1 LKVKKILCA
10 ECLTGFYMDD
20 KEAIKAG
27 APADGFVYRGEPK
40 TPGFRTIRQPGVA
53 VSVMFV
59 LEDGDIAYG
68 DCAVAQYAASGG
80 REVPPNTAGA
90 LIELIE
96 KHVVPYFEGQE
107 ITEFKGTAEQFDR
120 KLFDGKR
127 LPASIRYGVTQAILE
142 TVAKSKK
149 VTMAEVILEEYDL
162 PVDLTPVRINAQSG
176 DERYTNVDKMILKQ
190 VGMMP
195 HGLINNVEE
204 KLGRDG
210 KKFLEWAKWVR
221 NRIDEIGLP
230 EYKPVIRYDVYG
242 CIGQAFDNDLDKVVD
257 YLLEVEKVSEP
268 FDIFVEMPI
277 DLKSNDEQMKGMK
290 YLRKKLDE
298 KGSKLKLII
307 DEYANTFE
315 EIKEWVDAK
324 GADMVQVKTVDL
336 GGINN
341 VVDAVLYCREKGV
354 LAYQGGTCNETDKSA
369 QVCANL
375 AVATKPFAMGG
386 KPGMGVDEGVM
397 IVNNEQQRLL
407 TILKEK
413 YCSGKDQEACCTKST
428 L

>member
-1 LKVKKILCA
+1 
-10 ECLTGFYMDD
+10 MDD

-27 APADGFVYRGEPK
+27 ALADGFVYRGEPK

-107 ITEFKGTAEQFDR
+107 ISEFKATSEQFDR

-149 VTMAEVILEEYDL
+149 VTMAEVILGEYNL

-230 EYKPVIRYDVYG
+230 GYKPVLRYDVYG
-242 CIGQAFDNDLDKVVD
+242 CIGDAFDNNLDKVVD
-257 YLLEVEKVSEP
+257 YLLEVEKISEP

-277 DLKSNDEQMKGMK
+277 DLKSNEEQIKGMK
-290 YLRKKLDE
+290 YLREKLDE

-307 DEYANTFE
+307 DEYANTLE
-315 EIKEWVDAK
+315 EIREWVDSK
-324 GADMVQVKTVDL
+324 GADMVQVKTIDL

-341 VVDAVLYCREKGV
+341 VVDAVLYCKGKGV

-369 QVCANL
+369 QVCVNL
-375 AVATKPFAMGG
+375 AVATQPFAMAA

-407 TILKEK
+407 MILKEK
-413 YCSGKDQEACCTKST
+413 YYSGKDQEACCSKSAS
-428 L
+428 

>member
-1 LKVKKILCA
+1 MKVKKILCA

-90 LIELIE
+90 LIKLIE

-107 ITEFKGTAEQFDR
+107 ITEFKATAEQFDH

-149 VTMAEVILEEYDL
+149 VTMAEVILEEYKL
-162 PVDLTPVRINAQSG
+162 PLDLTPVRINAQSG
-176 DERYTNVDKMILKQ
+176 DERYTNVDKMILRQ

-230 EYKPVIRYDVYG
+230 GYKPVLRYDVYG
-242 CIGQAFDNDLDKVVD
+242 CIGDAFDNDLDKVVD
-257 YLLEVEKVSEP
+257 YLLEVEKISEP

-277 DLKSNDEQMKGMK
+277 DLKSNEEQMKGMK
-290 YLRKKLDE
+290 YLREKLDE

-307 DEYANTFE
+307 DEYANTLE
-315 EIKEWVDAK
+315 EIREWVDSK
-324 GADMVQVKTVDL
+324 GADMVQVKTIDL

-341 VVDAVLYCREKGV
+341 VVDAVLYCKGKGV

-369 QVCANL
+369 QVCVNL
-375 AVATKPFAMGG
+375 AVATKPFAMAA

-413 YCSGKDQEACCTKST
+413 YYGKDQEACC
-428 L
+428 